1 MNNKKIL
8 VSMAAWEDTHLVD
21 TMHKVLEYAT
31 NPDNIVFGLGLNYEN
46 EPDFSSF
53 KNEIKIVRDKEI
65 ADGNPGIIRIRDE
78 IRKLVTDETYF
89 LGIDAHCDFVH
100 GWDDSLIRDI
110 DELTQNGEKRIIS
123 RQATALVQDHVT
135 RITRWSMFGNYPE
148 FNIAGSPSEV
158 SQEELKSE
166 GLMVNDKYFLNYYIS
181 CNFIF
186 AKTESFKEINFP
198 NYHRFPF
205 EEPEQSLT
213 TFCNGYDVVSP
224 LSDYIV
230 TYAANDIKYQFPYD
244 ERWWEFIGTDRNNP
258 SHWNKIWVLDDNKMS
273 MEVIKLMITG
283 ENKYYSLLDSK
294 RSVADFYKA
303 IGLEKE
309 YSHTIKR
316 YIENNG

>member
-1 MNNKKIL
+1 MQNKKIL

-21 TMHKVLEYAT
+21 TMHKVLSYSN
-31 NPDNIVFGLGLNYEN
+31 NPENIVFGLGLNYEN

-53 KNEIKIVRDKEI
+53 KNTIKIVRDKDI
-65 ADGNPGIIRIRDE
+65 ANGNPGIIRIRDE

-89 LGIDAHCDFVH
+89 LGIDAHCDFIK
-100 GWDDSLIRDI
+100 GWDDSLINDI
-110 DELTQNGEKRIIS
+110 DELTANGEKRIIS
-123 RQATALVQDHVT
+123 RQATALVQDHVS
-135 RITRWSMFGNYPE
+135 RITRWSVFGVFPN
-148 FNIAGSPSEV
+148 FSIAGFPHEV
-158 SQEELKSE
+158 SKKELIDKN
-166 GLMVNDKYFLNYYIS
+166 LMVNDKYFLNYYIS

-244 ERWWEFIGTDRNNP
+244 EKWWKFIGTDRNNP
-258 SHWNKIWVLDDNKMS
+258 SHWDKIWVLDDADMS
-273 MEVIKLMITG
+273 LEVIKLMITG
-283 ENKYYSLLDSK
+283 KNKYYSLDGAK
-294 RSVADFYKA
+294 RSVFDFYKS
-303 IGLEKE
+303 IGFEQDYRLILSE
-309 YSHTIKR
+309 YNKNH
-316 YIENNG
+316 G